1 MGKYCGDTE
10 TNQVSK
16 VDSTNIRLVNIN
28 SDSEIQNNEKSKCNC
43 HFSYWSLGEIAIVL
57 ILLVSVAKYAY

>member
-1 MGKYCGDTE
+1 MGKYCWDTE

-16 VDSTNIRLVNIN
+16 VDSTNIRLVNIS
-28 SDSEIQNNEKSKCNC
+28 SDSEIQNNKKGECNC

-57 ILLVSVAKYAY
+57 ILLVFEARYAY